1 MSRHGWR
8 GRLSGVIDWTQASI
22 GTRSVDLGHM
32 RWNLAINYGIEA
44 CDEFLARYVREP
56 SASHLRHVA
65 RLREL
70 RRPRLESAGRHPAG
84 SM

>member
-1 MSRHGWR
+1 
-8 GRLSGVIDWTQASI
+8 
-22 GTRSVDLGHM
+22 M

-56 SASHLRHVA
+56 SASHLRQVA

>member
-1 MSRHGWR
+1 
-8 GRLSGVIDWTQASI
+8 
-22 GTRSVDLGHM
+22 VDLGHM

-44 CDEFLARYVREP
+44 CDEFLARYGREP